1 MTTFTAIANA
11 EIDADS
17 PVTTTLM
24 QAYRDN
30 NAATAEGSTN
40 APVIMAGWHPYDL
53 TTVGGSED
61 GEVWDQATDGS
72 VASVTINFDS
82 GFEYMIEFRS
92 ISGNSG
98 TYDLDI
104 EFYKV
109 TDAAWTTA
117 TRTAGTG
124 STVGALTSGNNYTG
138 LLYIPFPRVDTINF
152 HWRWIRALA
161 SDSTGGI
168 ATDGTADEG
177 PIFDATYQDADKCRV
192 SPSSGNFDA
201 GTIRVYRRREYISG

>member
-1 MTTFTAIANA
+1 MTTFTTIANA
-11 EIDADS
+11 DIDADS

-30 NAATAEGSTN
+30 NAATAEGSSG

-61 GEVWDQATDGS
+61 GEIWDFGTDGATGS
-72 VASVTINFDS
+72 EIITFDA
-82 GFEYMIEFRS
+82 GFEYMIEFEN
-92 ISGNSG
+92 ISGSAG

-109 TDAAWTTA
+109 TDAAYTA
-117 TRTAGTG
+117 STRTAGNG
-124 STVGALTSGNNYTG
+124 STHGSLTSGNNYYG
-138 LLYIPFPRVDTINF
+138 LLYLPLPRVSTINF
-152 HWRWIRALA
+152 HWRWIVPLA
-161 SDSTGGI
+161 VASTGVL

-177 PIFDATYQDADKCRV
+177 PIFDGTYQYADKCRI

-201 GTIRVYRRREYISG
+201 GTIRVHRRREYISG